1 MKGFLELLGRRFL
14 NAVIY
19 FDGSTRM
26 LFRAAA
32 VLVTPPFKLAAVVEQ
47 IEYIG
52 IKSTLI
58 ATFTALFTGLVM
70 ALQLAFSLER
80 FGAQSFAANVL
91 AVSLVRELGPVLT
104 GLLVGGRVGAGITAE
119 VGSMKVTE
127 QIDAISALGADPV
140 RELVVPKIVA
150 CAVVL
155 PVLTVYS
162 IVVGILSGMLITMSE
177 LGVHPTF
184 YMNQVYAVLEVSDFA
199 GGVGKSFFFGIIIG
213 LVGCYRGFTTAGGT
227 VGVGRATTE
236 SVVTISLSI
245 LVADFFLTKLFI
257 LLFQA

>member
-1 MKGFLELLGRRFL
+1 MRGFLQLLGNRFMK
-14 NAVIY
+14 AVIY

-26 LFRAAA
+26 LARTIA
-32 VLVTPPFKLAAVVEQ
+32 VIATPPFRFSLVVDQ

-52 IKSTLI
+52 MKSTLI

-127 QIDAISALGADPV
+127 QIDAIRALGADPI
-140 RELVVPKIVA
+140 RELVAPKLLA
-150 CAVVL
+150 CTIVL

-177 LGVHPTF
+177 LGVNPTY
-184 YMNQVYAVLEVSDFA
+184 YMNQVYAVLEVSDFV
-199 GGVGKSFFFGIIIG
+199 GGVGKSAFFGVIIG

>member
-1 MKGFLELLGRRFL
+1 MREFLELLGRRFMK
-14 NAVIY
+14 AVIY
-19 FDGSTRM
+19 FDGSTKM
-26 LFRAAA
+26 LFRSLA
-32 VLVTPPFKLAAVVEQ
+32 VLVTPPFKFSAVVEQ

-52 IKSTLI
+52 IKSALI

-70 ALQLAFSLER
+70 ALQLSFSLAR
-80 FGAQSFAANVL
+80 FGAESFAANVL

-127 QIDAISALGADPV
+127 QIDAVRALGADPI

-150 CAVVL
+150 CAIVL

-162 IVVGILSGMLITMSE
+162 IVVGILSGMIITMRE
-177 LGVHPTF
+177 LGVNPTF
-184 YMNQVYAVLEVSDFA
+184 YMNQVYGILEISDFA

-213 LVGCYRGFTTAGGT
+213 LVGCYRGFTTEGGT

>member
-1 MKGFLELLGRRFL
+1 VKEFLQILGQRFIK
-14 NAVIY
+14 AVVY

-26 LFRAAA
+26 LVRSVV
-32 VLVTPPFKLAAVVEQ
+32 VLLTPPLKVGSVIEQ
-47 IEYIG
+47 IEYTG
-52 IKSTLI
+52 IKSALI

-91 AVSLVRELGPVLT
+91 AVALVRELGPVLT

-127 QIDAISALGADPV
+127 QIDAIRALGADPI

-150 CAVVL
+150 CAIVL

-177 LGVHPTF
+177 LAVNPTF
-184 YMNQVYAVLEVSDFA
+184 YMNQVYAVLEVSDFI
-199 GGVGKSFFFGIIIG
+199 GGVGKSAFFGVIIG
-213 LVGCYRGFTTAGGT
+213 LVGCYRGFTTVGGT

>member
-1 MKGFLELLGRRFL
+1 MKALLLMLGRRFIKT
-14 NAVIY
+14 VVY

-26 LFRAAA
+26 LLRTIF
-32 VLVTPPFKLAAVVEQ
+32 VLVTPPFKIVSVVEQ

-52 IKSTLI
+52 IKSIMI

-70 ALQLAFSLER
+70 ALQLAFSLKR
-80 FGAQSFAANVL
+80 FGAESFAANVL

-119 VGSMKVTE
+119 VGSMNVTE
-127 QIDAISALGADPV
+127 QIDAVRALGADPI
-140 RELVVPKIVA
+140 RELVGPKVLA
-150 CAVVL
+150 CAIVL
-155 PVLTVYS
+155 PVLTVFS

-177 LGVHPTF
+177 LGVNPTY
-184 YMNQVYAVLEVSDFA
+184 YMNQVYNVLEVSDFI
-199 GGVGKSFFFGIIIG
+199 GGVGKSAFFGVIIG
-213 LVGCYRGFTTAGGT
+213 LVGCYRGFTTVGGT

>member
-1 MKGFLELLGRRFL
+1 VKEFLQILGQRFIK
-14 NAVIY
+14 AVVY

-26 LFRAAA
+26 LVRSVV
-32 VLVTPPFKLAAVVEQ
+32 VLLTPPLKVGSVIEPIESTGITAA
-47 IEYIG
+47 
-52 IKSTLI
+52 LI

-91 AVSLVRELGPVLT
+91 AVALVRELGPVLT

-127 QIDAISALGADPV
+127 QIDAIRARGADPI

-150 CAVVL
+150 CAIVL

-177 LGVHPTF
+177 LAVNPTF
-184 YMNQVYAVLEVSDFA
+184 YMNQVYAVLEVSDFI
-199 GGVGKSFFFGIIIG
+199 GGVGKSAFFGVIIG
-213 LVGCYRGFTTAGGT
+213 LVGCYRGFTTVGGT

>member
-1 MKGFLELLGRRFL
+1 VKGFLQLLGSRFIK
-14 NAVIY
+14 AVVY

-26 LFRAAA
+26 FFRTA
-32 VLVTPPFKLAAVVEQ
+32 VVIVTPPFKIGSVIEQ

-58 ATFTALFTGLVM
+58 ATFTALFTGMVM

-127 QIDAISALGADPV
+127 QIDAVRALGADPI
-140 RELVVPKIVA
+140 RELVAPKVLA
-150 CAVVL
+150 CAIVL
-155 PVLTVYS
+155 PILTVYS
-162 IVVGILSGMLITMSE
+162 IVVGIVSGMFITMRE
-177 LGVHPTF
+177 LGVNPTY
-184 YMNQVYAVLEVSDFA
+184 YMNQVYAVLEVSDFV
-199 GGVGKSFFFGIIIG
+199 GGVGKSVFFGVIIG

-236 SVVTISLSI
+236 SVVTITLSV

>member
-1 MKGFLELLGRRFL
+1 MKEFLRVLGERFIRMAL
-14 NAVIY
+14 Y
-19 FDGSTRM
+19 FEGSTRM
-26 LFRAAA
+26 FLRTVLA
-32 VLVTPPFKLAAVVEQ
+32 LVTPPLRYGLIVEQ

-52 IKSTLI
+52 IKSVMI

-70 ALQLAFSLER
+70 ALQLAFSLKR
-80 FGAQSFAANVL
+80 FGAESFAANVL

-119 VGSMKVTE
+119 VGSMNVTE
-127 QIDAISALGADPV
+127 QIDALRALGADPI
-140 RELVVPKIVA
+140 RELVAPKVMA
-150 CAVVL
+150 CTVVL
-155 PVLTVYS
+155 PVLTVFS

-177 LGVHPTF
+177 LGVNPTY
-184 YMNQVYAVLEVSDFA
+184 YMNQVYNVLEISDFV
-199 GGVGKSFFFGIIIG
+199 GGVGKSAFFGLIIG